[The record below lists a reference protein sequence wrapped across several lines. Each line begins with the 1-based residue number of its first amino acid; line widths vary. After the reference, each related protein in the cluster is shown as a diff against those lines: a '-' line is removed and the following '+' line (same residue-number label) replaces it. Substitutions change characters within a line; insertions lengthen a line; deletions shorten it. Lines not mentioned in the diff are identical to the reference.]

1 MNYKLLLFV
10 VTIIYSYL
18 LWIFLR
24 AINMY
29 ITVEFKFIL
38 LSVLFLDFS
47 YDFELYSCNNYDKN
61 LRRRNLSRCL
71 LLFKK

>member
-1 MNYKLLLFV
+1 
-10 VTIIYSYL
+10 
-18 LWIFLR
+18 
-24 AINMY
+24 MY

-71 LLFKK
+71 LLFKS